1 MVNTS
6 VLYILKRSI
15 ECFNPYFNP
24 FTLEKAALNLS
35 DTRFND
41 DEFEIL
47 KYGLKNSIAPLHLN
61 KTDML
66 TTFDVIYR
74 SMSEDVKREKDAEE
88 LKAKMPYL
96 AKNYVTAYNSSNI
109 KKVT

>member
-1 MVNTS
+1 MF
-6 VLYILKRSI
+6 IFKGSI

-24 FTLEKAALNLS
+24 FTLDKAGLNLS
-35 DTRFND
+35 GTRYND

-47 KYGLKNSIAPLHLN
+47 KYVLKNSIAPLHLN
-61 KTDML
+61 KTDVL

-96 AKNYVTAYNSSNI
+96 AKNYVTAYNPSNI
-109 KKVT
+109 KYVT

>member
-35 DTRFND
+35 
-41 DEFEIL
+41 EFEIL

-61 KTDML
+61 KTDVL

-96 AKNYVTAYNSSNI
+96 AKNYVTAYNPSNI